1 MTRDLFLCSLL
12 FLMVLS
18 LGGTSVAADLR
29 VQKSKVV
36 PEHWGGIW
44 VDDSAHREGKPPTP
58 EVLTGMFISQDQNGL
73 FIRGTDSIIH
83 WEGSCTLVPG
93 DKKQARCRGTAFRGH
108 DRPSLI
114 FQSTFTM
121 KGDGELQEE
130 WTERSFEEEKSGTNK
145 YRRIELGYSVPGLSM
160 Q

>member
-1 MTRDLFLCSLL
+1 MTRRLFLCSLL
-12 FLMVLS
+12 FLLMLS
-18 LGGTSVAADLR
+18 LGGTSVKADQR

-36 PEHWGGIW
+36 PEHWRGIW
-44 VDDSAHREGKPPTP
+44 VDDSAHREGKPPSP
-58 EVLTGMFISQDQNGL
+58 EVLTGTFISQDQNGL
-73 FIRGTDSIIH
+73 FIRGTDNIAH
-83 WEGSCTLVPG
+83 WEGGCTLVPG
-93 DKKQARCRGTAFRGH
+93 DKKQARCRGTGFRGH
-108 DRPSLI
+108 DRRSFV

-145 YRRIELGYSVPGLSM
+145 YRRIELGYSVLGLSM